1 MSGYC
6 GDVSICLNYM
16 RCWSM
21 YKGNLIKETSL
32 NVHVVPK
39 LLNLDF
45 GLDFQIEMVKAA
57 KCGGVDGAVIANRFF
72 RRYVVKRRVR
82 NILLRMEAGS

>member
-1 MSGYC
+1 
-6 GDVSICLNYM
+6 
-16 RCWSM
+16 M

-57 KCGGVDGAVIANRFF
+57 EVRRRGWSGNSEQILQEICCKGDG
-72 RRYVVKRRVR
+72 
-82 NILLRMEAGS
+82 